1 MFAILSIVIPFIV
14 GLCILGIPVFVVA
27 GGILF
32 LIASEK
38 DVLCEKAKWKKRAW
52 WTLATPLVIV
62 CLLVILGGSLA
73 NYS

>member
-1 MFAILSIVIPFIV
+1 MFGILNIVIPFIV
-14 GLCILGIPVFVVA
+14 GLCILSVPVFVVA

-38 DVLCEKAKWKKRAW
+38 DVVREGEVEETGVVDTGNPACHYLSACYS
-52 WTLATPLVIV
+52 
-62 CLLVILGGSLA
+62 GGSLA